1 MPIDVIPMHSFAIKE
16 VKSFSEAQSSLI
28 KFLKDDILIGAMRVY
43 FHRVVIAPF
52 DGITRNTCFTL
63 SVKEKEYLSFAL
75 ICCNLKNTIKFAEKT
90 SKGTTMPYA
99 TWENGLSEMDLLIPP
114 IEIAKK
120 FNISALPLIRK
131 IQNSYFENKRLNNLK
146 NYLLPKLMNGE
157 IDVENIEL

>member
-16 VKSFSEAQSSLI
+16 VKPFSEAQSSLI